1 MDKILAVAAG
11 SVVGGLG
18 RHALTLR
25 AFSWAGPAFPLGTLA
40 VNVSGCFLIGA
51 LDAWGTARGTL
62 GPNARLLLM
71 TGFCG
76 AYTTFS
82 TLILDSARLSDAG
95 QLSLGL
101 ANYMGSGVLGL
112 LAFRLGARLAGV
124 L

>member
-1 MDKILAVAAG
+1 MAVAAG
-11 SVVGGLG
+11 SVVGGLA
-18 RHALTLR
+18 RHALTVR
-25 AFSWAGPAFPLGTLA
+25 VFAAAGPAFPYGTLA

-51 LDAWGTARGTL
+51 LDAWGSARGLL

-82 TLILDSARLSDAG
+82 TLILDSARLADAG
-95 QLSLGL
+95 QLALGL
-101 ANYMGSGVLGL
+101 VNYVGSGVLGL
-112 LAFRLGARLAGV
+112 LAFRLGTRLAGV

>member
-1 MDKILAVAAG
+1 MDQVLAVAAG
-11 SVVGGLG
+11 SLVGGLA
-18 RHALTLR
+18 RYALTHR
-25 AFSWAGPAFPLGTLA
+25 AFFAFGPAFPYGTLA

-51 LDAWGTARGTL
+51 LDVWWTARGAF

-82 TLILDSARLSDAG
+82 TLILDSARLSDTG
-95 QLSLGL
+95 QLALGL
-101 ANYMGSGVLGL
+101 ANYVGSGVLGL
-112 LAFRLGARLAGV
+112 VAFRLGARLAGV